1 MFRTAEVA
9 NVINKKDIKSL
20 LDVGCRDCVLQKYL
34 SPGINYFGNDL
45 FQNKDN
51 NVNYV
56 GDINILKIDKKF
68 DCVTAIDILEHT
80 DDPYKI
86 FDNLVALTNK
96 ILIINLPNCYGLKS
110 VYKFSVKG
118 QLGEKYDFG
127 VENRLDRHRWLMNC
141 KQICDFYYHKAK
153 EHNLKLALL
162 PIKYGGDK
170 FSITSLIGNISR
182 YLLPERLNTESVVG
196 IFEKE

>member
-9 NVINKKDIKSL
+9 NVINKKDVKSL
-20 LDVGCRDCVLQKYL
+20 LDVGCRDCVLQTYL
-34 SPGINYFGNDL
+34 NPGINYYGNDL
-45 FQNKDN
+45 FQNEDN

-56 GDINILKIDKKF
+56 GDINLIKIDKKF

-86 FDNLVALTNK
+86 FDNLVTLTKK
-96 ILIINLPNCYGLKS
+96 ILIINLPNCYDLKS

-118 QLGEKYDFG
+118 QLGEKYNFG
-127 VENRLDRHRWLMNC
+127 VENRLDRHRWLMSY
-141 KQICDFYYHKAK
+141 KQIRNFYDHKAK
-153 EHNLKLALL
+153 EHNLTLTIL
-162 PIKYGGDK
+162 PIRYGGDK
-170 FSITSLIGNISR
+170 LTITSLMGNISR
-182 YLLPERLNTESVVG
+182 YLLPKRLNSESVVG